1 MRPAWCL
8 ALLALVSPACASTR
22 AQDSLNQL
30 KDSVEAYNE
39 AFRWKNFER
48 AAMYM
53 PNDLRA
59 AFIATYE
66 DDENSLHVEDY
77 QILGVNVES
86 ELSAVVTVR
95 LRYMMLPSV
104 TVAKATLVQHWK
116 RVADAWMLETEDGS
130 IRELDPNKLP
140 RNPDVKEPD
149 PTATGEPSND
159 AVQVEDPK
167 GNVIRKDPG
176 FGNEGEEEDED

>member
-1 MRPAWCL
+1 MRAV
-8 ALLALVSPACASTR
+8 AIALVLAALGSGCASTR
-22 AQDSLNQL
+22 MQDSINQL

-77 QILGVNVES
+77 QILNVNVEN
-86 ELSAVVTVR
+86 EQSAVVTVR

-104 TVAKATLVQHWK
+104 TVEKATLVQHWRK
-116 RVADAWMLETEDGS
+116 VSDAWMLETEDGS

-140 RNPDVKEPD
+140 KNPEVG
-149 PTATGEPSND
+149 TGNASDGEETND

-176 FGNEGEEEDED
+176 FGNEGEEDED